1 MTNQMKILHLRGAQ
15 LFQILFHGGKLSPQ
29 EQSLV
34 GRLAAVGTR
43 RGEFASVLIWDILLK
58 DQAIY

>member
-15 LFQILFHGGKLSPQ
+15 LFQKKIPWGKLSPQ

-34 GRLAAVGTR
+34 GQLAAVGTR
-43 RGEFASVLIWDILLK
+43 REFPSVLTWDILLK